1 MSNPDTKL
9 LASGIQT
16 GGSNLPPVALQVFSS
31 PRFASLKQRSPALI
45 ALLAHL
51 PGVIFA
57 AIMVASGI
65 QLTLPGVIL
74 IVSLCAALL
83 AWHWRL
89 PFWWRFINLLFLPLV
104 GFALYLQNQTVA
116 IDPNW
121 YLAAFLIL
129 ALTSI
134 GAVRTRV
141 PLYLSSP
148 RAADELAL
156 RLPPNGRL
164 IDLGCGLGGP
174 LARIHEQRPDARLAG
189 IEAAPLNWLIARL
202 RLKISGAKADIR
214 FGNLWTANL
223 ANYDIVY
230 AYLSPAPMARLWDK
244 ALLEMKPGSLFISN
258 SFSVNGVD
266 TSFDPDELIEISQ
279 PGDLAHAQLLIWR
292 MR

>member
-9 LASGIQT
+9 LASGIQA
-16 GGSNLPPVALQVFSS
+16 GGSHPRQVAMPQFSQ
-31 PRFASLKQRSPALI
+31 LKLRSPALV

-51 PGVIFA
+51 PGVFCA
-57 AIMVASGI
+57 AILIASGI
-65 QLTLPGVIL
+65 QLTLSGMIL
-74 IVSLCAALL
+74 IVSLSAALL

-89 PFWWRFINLLFLPLV
+89 PLWWRYINLFFLPLIGV
-104 GFALYLQNQTVA
+104 VFYLQSQAFA

-121 YLAAFLIL
+121 YLAAFLSL

-148 RAADELAL
+148 RAAQELAQ

-174 LARIHEQRPDARLAG
+174 LARIHQERPDARLAG
-189 IEAAPLNWLIARL
+189 IESAPLNWLISKI
-202 RLKISGAKADIR
+202 RLKISGAEADIR
-214 FGNLWTANL
+214 LGNLWTVNL
-223 ANYDIVY
+223 GDYDIVY

-244 ALLEMKPGSLFISN
+244 ALLEMKTGSLFISN
-258 SFSVNGVD
+258 SFSVDGVD
-266 TSFDPDELIEISQ
+266 TNFDPDEIIEISQ